1 MKNMDKA
8 FKYACDKYY
17 HVIYDRDHYGY
28 EQRAE
33 GLLLNYASGNIV
45 LLSDKGM
52 YHIKYKDVI
61 FMKPIEP
68 PMNKLSEE
76 FKEVL
81 ESFKENDNNPIAT
94 AMHDCAEAYFKGA
107 GDFMEYLMAY
117 ARSGEPLY
125 ESKMKDILIEFC
137 KQFGELNEINA

>member
-8 FKYACDKYY
+8 FGYACDKYY
-17 HVIYDRDHYGY
+17 HVIYDRDHYGH

-94 AMHDCAEAYFKGA
+94 AMHDWAEAYFKGA

-117 ARSGEPLY
+117 ARSGKPLY